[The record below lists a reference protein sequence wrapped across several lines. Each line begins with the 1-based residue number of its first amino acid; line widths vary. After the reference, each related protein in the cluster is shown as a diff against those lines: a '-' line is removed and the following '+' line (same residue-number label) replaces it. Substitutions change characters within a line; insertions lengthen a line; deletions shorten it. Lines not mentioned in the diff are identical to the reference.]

1 MTRGFRWVLL
11 AASAALVVKVVLAL
25 TTWGSNDIGHWL
37 AFVDAARQTG
47 PVDIYAFPFDTTP
60 WNGRWSF
67 YNHPP
72 LIGFYLQL
80 VIWLQDSGIAPEV
93 TIRVVS
99 SLFDVAAALL
109 VYALLR
115 RRTVE
120 RAALAGG
127 LAVALSPVLIIIS
140 GFHGNTDPMF
150 MALVLAAVYLL
161 ADRRAAAWSGVCF
174 ALAVGVKVVPL
185 VAGPVLL
192 FAAWRQGR
200 GVALRWLAGAGLTS
214 AVFWLPAVLQ
224 HGRILLHNVF
234 GYGGTDYYQGWGV
247 GRLSVWVAGPE
258 VWRTVAGGGTVVVV
272 LCALLPLGL
281 LVLLARR
288 GVDGSAVLP
297 GVVALSLAGFCLL
310 TPTFGTQYLVWGV
323 APAVLLAPWIGAV
336 FQLVAGGWL
345 FWLYTRWSGGL
356 PWWEAKVADYTTG
369 QLWLGLLAWA
379 MLLAAIVV
387 GVRNLWRCHPRLRAT
402 STSG

>member
-1 MTRGFRWVLL
+1 MLL
-11 AASAALVVKVVLAL
+11 AALAALVVKVVLAL
-25 TTWGSNDIGHWL
+25 TTWGTNDIGHWL

-72 LIGFYLQL
+72 LIGYYLQL
-80 VIWLQDSGIAPEV
+80 LIWLQDIGIAPEV
-93 TIRVVS
+93 TIRVLS
-99 SLFDVAAALL
+99 SLFDVAAAVL
-109 VYALLR
+109 VFALLR
-115 RRTVE
+115 RRTTE
-120 RAALAGG
+120 RAALVGG

-140 GFHGNTDPMF
+140 GFHGNTDPVF
-150 MALVLAAVYLL
+150 MALVLGAVYLL

-192 FAAWRQGR
+192 FAAWRQGPSA
-200 GVALRWLAGAGLTS
+200 ALRWLAGAGVTS
-214 AVFWLPAVLQ
+214 AVIWLPAVLQ
-224 HGRILLHNVF
+224 HGRIVLENVF

-247 GRLSVWVAGPE
+247 GRLTVWIAGPD
-258 VWRTVAGGGTVVVV
+258 VWRTVASGGTVVVV
-272 LCALLPLGL
+272 LCALVPLGL
-281 LVLLARR
+281 LFALSRR
-288 GVDGSAVLP
+288 GSAGDPAATVAAVLP

-310 TPTFGTQYLVWGV
+310 TPTFGTQYLVWGA
-323 APAVLLAPWIGAV
+323 APAVVLAPYLGAV
-336 FQLVAGGWL
+336 FQLLAGGWL

-356 PWWEAKVADYTTG
+356 PWWEAKVADYTTA

-379 MLLAAIVV
+379 TLLAAIVV
-387 GVRNLWRCHPRLRAT
+387 GVRNLWRCRT
-402 STSG
+402 SR